1 MPGTGHKGSFKVW
14 SCVVGGRRAAA
25 LALLLAGCVLL
36 TACPPEGGD
45 LVPLAQGEGAS
56 LVTSAFEGDTL
67 AVTRAGVTL
76 RARGH
81 WSVPDGDTS
90 VILEAVNSNAEA
102 ATIDFARGEMF
113 TGDGRERLS
122 LRSVSREAER
132 GGPVFLPDKAA
143 KVEGGREEKFVLEFK
158 INSEDGRSGVPRNVL
173 GQIMTLRLP
182 VEIDSATPS
191 TDSAVASRV
200 DFVFGFKYAE
210 YQRAR
215 SSLRAR
221 GGASKRA
228 SSSG

>member
-1 MPGTGHKGSFKVW
+1 MLGAESKGSFKART
-14 SCVVGGRRAAA
+14 SVGGVRRAAA
-25 LALLLAGCVLL
+25 LALLVACCALL

-45 LVPLAQGEGAS
+45 LIPLAQGEGAT
-56 LVTSAFEGDTL
+56 LATSAFDGDTL

-90 VILEAVNSNAEA
+90 VILEAVNSNALA
-102 ATIDFARGEMF
+102 ATIDFARGEMT
-113 TGDGRERLS
+113 TGDSTRLS
-122 LRSVSREAER
+122 LRSVSREADG

-158 INSEDGRSGVPRNVL
+158 MDSDDGRSGVPRNLL
-173 GQIMTLRLP
+173 GQTMTLRLL
-182 VEIDSATPS
+182 VEIDSAKPS
-191 TDSAVASRV
+191 DGSAVASRV

-215 SSLRAR
+215 
-221 GGASKRA
+221 
-228 SSSG
+228 

>member
-45 LVPLAQGEGAS
+45 LVPLAQGKGAS

-90 VILEAVNSNAEA
+90 VILEAVNSNTEA
-102 ATIDFARGEMF
+102 ATIDFARGEML
-113 TGDGRERLS
+113 TGDIAERMT
-122 LRSVSREAER
+122 LRSVSREAEA
-132 GGPVFLPDKAA
+132 GGPVFLPDRTAT
-143 KVEGGREEKFVLEFK
+143 VEGGREERFVLEFK
-158 INSEDGRSGVPRNVL
+158 MDSDDGRSGVPRNLL
-173 GQIMTLRLP
+173 GRTATLRLP
-182 VEIDSATPS
+182 VEVDSATAS
-191 TDSAVASRV
+191 VGSATWPWI

-215 SSLRAR
+215 
-221 GGASKRA
+221 
-228 SSSG
+228 